1 MLFVLGRY
9 SVRAGSLMLTT
20 LCLWRLAGVSDS
32 GTFSYFARYAIFGRE
47 PKPLDKLSSDIP
59 SDARGA
65 GRSPWGSGGHPA
77 LPMARLGPS

>member
-32 GTFSYFARYAIFGRE
+32 GTFSYFARYAISVKV
-47 PKPLDKLSSDIP
+47 PKTP
-59 SDARGA
+59 
-65 GRSPWGSGGHPA
+65 
-77 LPMARLGPS
+77 